1 MEDNITINNLIET
14 GNAIR
19 DGITYVP
26 PKSEIRTFKLYQ
38 ISDEKAFA
46 DWKALVNMYLAHHGE
61 AGSAQEVRGLFEKFE
76 KKHNSPQV
84 FDEIMGILKALKTIY
99 NNDAGQQNA
108 NITSVSGGKNRK
120 VFIVHG
126 HNEEY
131 IQKVARFLEK
141 LECEPI
147 ILKEQANS
155 GRTIIE
161 KFEDLSN
168 AAYGVVLY
176 TACDKGSVN
185 NDNSELKPRARQN
198 VIFEHGY
205 LFAKLGRERVCA
217 LVEEG
222 VEIPSDLAGVLY
234 VHIDD
239 ADAWKF
245 KLAKEMRS
253 VGIDIDMN
261 KIL

>member
-1 MEDNITINNLIET
+1 MEGTITLKDLIST
-14 GNAIR
+14 GEEIR
-19 DGITYVP
+19 EGITYVP
-26 PKSEIRTFKLYQ
+26 SQYTIRAFQVYKL
-38 ISDEKAFA
+38 SDDRLFA
-46 DWKALVNMYLAHHGE
+46 EWKGKVSMYLARYGE
-61 AGSAQEVRGLFEKFE
+61 ASVSQDVRALFEKFE
-76 KKHNSPQV
+76 KKHYLPQV
-84 FDEIMGILKALKTIY
+84 FDEILGILKAMMPTYVKEDSQSLSY
-99 NNDAGQQNA
+99 EMNHEN
-108 NITSVSGGKNRK
+108 SRK
-120 VFIVHG
+120 IFIVHG

-131 IQKVARFLEK
+131 IEKVARFLEK

-147 ILKEQANS
+147 ILKEQPNS
-155 GRTIIE
+155 GKTIIE

-168 AAYGVVLY
+168 AAFGVVLY

-185 NDNSELKPRARQN
+185 NDNSELRPRARQN

-217 LVEEG
+217 LVEDG

-234 VHIDD
+234 VPIDN

-245 KLAKEMRS
+245 QLAKEMKS

-261 KIL
+261 NII

>member
-1 MEDNITINNLIET
+1 MEDGVTLENLIST
-14 GNAIR
+14 GLTIR
-19 DGITYVP
+19 EGVSFVKPGPNVWRFYSVY
-26 PKSEIRTFKLYQ
+26 KLADNKVY
-38 ISDEKAFA
+38 S
-46 DWKALVNMYLAHHGE
+46 DWKALVMMYLQYHNID
-61 AGSAQEVRGLFEKFE
+61 SYDQVKDLFLK
-76 KKHNSPQV
+76 
-84 FDEIMGILKALKTIY
+84 FDENNYNPVYLDDILGVLKALLAFANSSPIEIVD
-99 NNDAGQQNA
+99 NNV
-108 NITSVSGGKNRK
+108 ISKSRK

-141 LECEPI
+141 LDCEPI
-147 ILKEQANS
+147 ILKEQPNL
-155 GRTIIE
+155 GNTIIE

-168 AAYGVVLY
+168 AAFGVVLY

-185 NDNSELKPRARQN
+185 NDNSELRPRARQN

-217 LVEEG
+217 LVEDG

-234 VHIDD
+234 VPIDN

-245 KLAKEMRS
+245 QLAKEMKS

-261 KIL
+261 NII

>member
-1 MEDNITINNLIET
+1 MYHL
-14 GNAIR
+14 
-19 DGITYVP
+19 
-26 PKSEIRTFKLYQ
+26 KSEIRTFKVYKL
-38 ISDEKAFA
+38 SDEQAFA
-46 DWKALVNMYLAHHGE
+46 DWKGLVNMYLAHHGE
-61 AGSAQEVRGLFEKFE
+61 AGSWSDVRALFDKFE
-76 KKHNSPQV
+76 KKHYKPQV
-84 FDEIMGILKALKTIY
+84 LEEILGILKALAPIY
-99 NNDAGQQNA
+99 IKEDSDLFRPI
-108 NITSVSGGKNRK
+108 NINVNSRK

-147 ILKEQANS
+147 ILKEQPNS
-155 GRTIIE
+155 GKTIIE

-168 AAYGVVLY
+168 AAFGVVLY

-185 NDNSELKPRARQN
+185 IDNSELQPRARQN

-217 LVEEG
+217 LVEHG

-234 VHIDD
+234 VPIDN

-245 KLAKEMRS
+245 QLAKEMKS

-261 KIL
+261 NII